1 MAKVVPIKRSI
12 LEKDQLVADGIRK
25 NLAARG
31 VVMLNCIGSPGAGKT
46 TLLEH
51 TFSQLEL
58 RAGVVEGD
66 IATERDAERI
76 RRAGVPA
83 VQINTKGL
91 CHLEAQLVQR
101 ALEELPLN
109 DLDLVVVE
117 NVGNLVCPAEFDLGE
132 DRKIAISSV
141 PEGDDKP
148 LKYPH
153 LFTLSEVVV
162 LTKTDLLP
170 HIPFDKARFWEDVR
184 FLNPKALCLEVCA
197 PSGEGLDS
205 WLGVLSEW
213 CHAKRQKDSV

>member
-12 LEKDQLVADGIRK
+12 LEKDQLVADEIRK

-76 RRAGVPA
+76 RRSGVPA

-109 DLDLVVVE
+109 GLDLVVVE
-117 NVGNLVCPAEFDLGE
+117 NVGNLVCPAEFDLG
-132 DRKIAISSV
+132 
-141 PEGDDKP
+141 EGDDKP

-213 CHAKRQKDSV
+213 CHAKRQKGSV

>member
-1 MAKVVPIKRSI
+1 MPKIVNIKRSI
-12 LEKDQLVADGIRK
+12 LEKDELVADRIRK
-25 NLAARG
+25 DLAARG

-51 TFSQLEL
+51 TFSRLRL

-76 RRAGVPA
+76 RRSGILA

-91 CHLEAQLVQR
+91 CHLEAQLVER
-101 ALEELPLN
+101 ALKELPLE

-132 DRKIAISSV
+132 DRKVAIASV

-153 LFTLSEVVV
+153 LFTLSEVVI

-170 HIPFDKARFWEDVR
+170 YIPFDRNRFLEDVHS
-184 FLNPKALCLEVCA
+184 LNPKAAILEVCA
-197 PSGEGLDS
+197 PSGEGMNS
-205 WLGVLSEW
+205 WEELLSGW
-213 CHAKRQKDSV
+213 CHMKKRRSPS

>member
-1 MAKVVPIKRSI
+1 MPKIVSVQRSV
-12 LEKDQLVADGIRK
+12 LEKERLLAEGIRK
-25 NLAARG
+25 DFIARG

-51 TFSQLEL
+51 TFSHLGF
-58 RAGVVEGD
+58 RAAVVEGD

-76 RRAGVPA
+76 RRTGVTA

-91 CHLEAQLVQR
+91 CHLEAQLVRR
-101 ALEELPLN
+101 ALETLPL
-109 DLDLVVVE
+109 DELDLVVVE

-153 LFTLSEVVV
+153 LFTISEVVL

-170 HIPFDKARFWEDVR
+170 HIPFDKERFWEDVR
-184 FLNPKALCLEVCA
+184 ALNPRAICLEVCA
-197 PSGEGLDS
+197 PSGEGMDA
-205 WLGVLSEW
+205 WLHLLEEW
-213 CHAKRQKDSV
+213 CRAKRRKES

>member
-1 MAKVVPIKRSI
+1 MPKVVPVKRSI
-12 LEKDQLVADGIRK
+12 LEKDQRIADGIRK
-25 NLAARG
+25 DLAARG

-51 TFSQLEL
+51 TFSKLQL
-58 RAGVVEGD
+58 RVGVVEGD

-76 RRAGVPA
+76 RRSGVPA

-101 ALEELPLN
+101 ALKELSLD

-153 LFTLSEVVV
+153 LFTLSEVVI

-170 HIPFDKARFWEDVR
+170 HISFDKARFWEDVK
-184 FLNPKALCLEVCA
+184 FLNPKTLCLEVCA
-197 PSGEGLDS
+197 PSGDGLNA
-205 WLGVLSEW
+205 WMEILSEW
-213 CHAKRQKDSV
+213 CHAKRQKGSS